1 MQLTGKTAIVTG
13 GSRGIG
19 RAAALTL
26 AEAGAD
32 VAVIYAGNTAAAEE
46 TVRLIEEKGRK
57 ALAIQCDVADEAAV
71 AAMVKDVKKELGRID
86 ILVNNAGITRDG
98 LLMIMKEDDWQS
110 VLDTNLTGAFHC
122 TKAVTRLMMKQRS
135 GSIINITSVVGE
147 TGNAGQAN
155 YAAAKAGLIGFT
167 KSVAKELASRNIRCN
182 AIAPGCIET
191 DMTAVLGEDTVDAM
205 IKTIPMGRVAQP
217 EEVAKAVL
225 FLASD
230 DASYITGQ
238 TLNVDGGMVM

>member
-1 MQLTGKTAIVTG
+1 
-13 GSRGIG
+13 
-19 RAAALTL
+19 
-26 AEAGAD
+26 
-32 VAVIYAGNTAAAEE
+32 
-46 TVRLIEEKGRK
+46 
-57 ALAIQCDVADEAAV
+57 
-71 AAMVKDVKKELGRID
+71 
-86 ILVNNAGITRDG
+86 
-98 LLMIMKEDDWQS
+98 
-110 VLDTNLTGAFHC
+110 
-122 TKAVTRLMMKQRS
+122 MMKQRS

-182 AIAPGCIET
+182 AVAPGCIAT
-191 DMTAVLGEDTVDAM
+191 DMTAVLGEEAVDAM
-205 IKTIPMGRVAQP
+205 VKTIPMGRVAQP

-238 TLNVDGGMVM
+238 TLNVDGGMVI

>member
-1 MQLTGKTAIVTG
+1 MQLTGKTAVVTG

-19 RAAALTL
+19 RAVAVTL

-32 VAVIYAGNTAAAEE
+32 VAIIYAGNTAAAEE
-46 TVRLIEEKGRK
+46 TTKMIEEKGVK
-57 ALAIQCDVADEAAV
+57 ALAIQCDVSDEKAV
-71 AAMVKDVKKELGRID
+71 ATMMKTVKKELGRVD

-98 LLMIMKEDDWQS
+98 LLMIMKEEDWQA
-110 VLDTNLTGAFHC
+110 VLDTNLNGSFHC
-122 TKAVTRLMMKQRS
+122 TKAAARLMMKQRC

-167 KSVAKELASRNIRCN
+167 KSVAKELASRNVRCN
-182 AIAPGCIET
+182 AIAPGCIAT
-191 DMTAVLGEDTVDAM
+191 DMTAVLGDEAVANM
-205 IKTIPMGRVAQP
+205 VKNIPLGRVAQP

-238 TLNVDGGMVM
+238 VLNVDGGMVM